1 MNIDRIFPTTS
12 LPKVDKISDV
22 LMNYS
27 SSINC
32 YPLNNPK

>member
-1 MNIDRIFPTTS
+1 MNIDRIFPSTS
-12 LPKVDKISDV
+12 LPEVDKISDV

-27 SSINC
+27 GSINY